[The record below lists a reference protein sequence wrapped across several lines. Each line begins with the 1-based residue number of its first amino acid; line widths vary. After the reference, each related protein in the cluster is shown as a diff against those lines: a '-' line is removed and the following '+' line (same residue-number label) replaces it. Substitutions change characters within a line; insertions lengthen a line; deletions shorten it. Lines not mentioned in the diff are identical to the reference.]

1 MDKKAIVLYLHVH
14 QPWRIRDD
22 YSVFAIGD
30 VEKKYFKEGAGIS
43 RQSNGEIFRKVADKS
58 YLPMNALLEKLLLTY
73 PDFRL
78 SISITGTFIDQAI
91 EFYPKVLD
99 SFKRLVKTGKVEIVS
114 ETYYHSLAFFY
125 DKDEFKNQVV
135 AHKEKIKEIFGVE
148 TTAFRNTE
156 LAYNDDLAKWAD
168 DFGFKTILAEGWDKV
183 LKWRSPNFVYRPKGT
198 NNIRLLMKNYRLSDD
213 LAFRFSNPHWKE
225 YPLTTNKYISW
236 LKSASY
242 HGNLINLFM
251 DYETFGEH
259 QWKESGIFSFFED
272 LVGRWLEAP
281 NHTFYTVTEAAN
293 SSEPVSR
300 ISLPQTVTWADS
312 ERDLSAWLGNS
323 MQKQAMKSIYSLKDK
338 IYKCNDGN
346 IVEDWRRLTTSDHPY
361 YMCTKFWNDGD
372 VHAYFSPYKSPYDAF
387 LYFMDAVND
396 MKYRL
401 RNVTELMPSE
411 QFKIISKKIG
421 IYANKLHKKVLK

>member
-1 MDKKAIVLYLHVH
+1 
-14 QPWRIRDD
+14 
-22 YSVFAIGD
+22 
-30 VEKKYFKEGAGIS
+30 
-43 RQSNGEIFRKVADKS
+43 
-58 YLPMNALLEKLLLTY
+58 
-73 PDFRL
+73 
-78 SISITGTFIDQAI
+78 
-91 EFYPKVLD
+91 
-99 SFKRLVKTGKVEIVS
+99 
-114 ETYYHSLAFFY
+114 
-125 DKDEFKNQVV
+125 
-135 AHKEKIKEIFGVE
+135 
-148 TTAFRNTE
+148 
-156 LAYNDDLAKWAD
+156 
-168 DFGFKTILAEGWDKV
+168 
-183 LKWRSPNFVYRPKGT
+183 
-198 NNIRLLMKNYRLSDD
+198 
-213 LAFRFSNPHWKE
+213 
-225 YPLTTNKYISW
+225 
-236 LKSASY
+236 
-242 HGNLINLFM
+242 M

-259 QWKESGIFSFFED
+259 QWEESGIFSFFED

-281 NHTFYTVTEAAN
+281 NHIFYTVTEAAN
-293 SSEPVSR
+293 SSEPVSQ

-346 IVEDWRRLTTSDHPY
+346 TVEDWRRLTTSDHPY